1 MQTVHPD
8 AEALRRRAL
17 STGILALSLWVGVVV
32 LMLLGNVGL
41 PSAFVFS
48 GIAVAALVGVRAS
61 SALREAR
68 LAGSVDG
75 TVRLVAAGAAFLGVG
90 VSSALLLNAVTT
102 LLARDFVF

>member
-1 MQTVHPD
+1 MRTNDRD

-17 STGILALSLWVGVVV
+17 STGILALSLWAGVVV
-32 LMLLGNVGL
+32 LMLLGSVGL

>member
-1 MQTVHPD
+1 MRPD
-8 AEALRRRAL
+8 DPDGEALRRRAL
-17 STGILALSLWVGVVV
+17 SAGILALSLWAGVVV
-32 LMLLGNVGL
+32 LMLLGSIGL
-41 PSAFVFS
+41 PSIFVFS
-48 GIAVAALVGVRAS
+48 GIAAAALVCVRAS

-90 VSSALLLNAVTT
+90 VTSALLLNAVAT